1 MNHMPFTGGPQLT
14 TEPAAHSSAVLGGGR
29 FGALRAQP
37 RPANEIRTSRPQT
50 FGDEKRRNAVTDIAP
65 EELDAIH
72 QRVRQT
78 SLTKEQVFRLW
89 KCAIKDDDG
98 LIDEMIQQ
106 IYEHIIAFD
115 CQRAEYVIELIVRR
129 NASAICAFRALLRD
143 MRLVDSPVGLLDRP
157 PTPQNS

>member
-1 MNHMPFTGGPQLT
+1 MNHMPFTGGFQLT
-14 TEPAAHSSAVLGGGR
+14 TEPADCTSAAIAGSR
-29 FGALRAQP
+29 FGALCAQP
-37 RPANEIRTSRPQT
+37 RPAKEFRAGRPQT
-50 FGDEKRRNAVTDIAP
+50 FGDEKRRDAVTDIAP

-89 KCAIKDDDG
+89 KCAIKDDDN

-115 CQRAEYVIELIVRR
+115 CQRAECVIELIVGR
-129 NASAICAFRALLRD
+129 NAAAICAFRALLRD
-143 MRLVDSPVGLLDRP
+143 MRVAGVPLGLLD
-157 PTPQNS
+157 QSQAAQS

>member
-1 MNHMPFTGGPQLT
+1 MNHMPFTGGPRLR
-14 TEPAAHSSAVLGGGR
+14 TEPADRTSTALAGGR
-29 FGALRAQP
+29 FGALGAQL
-37 RPANEIRTSRPQT
+37 RPANEFRASRPQT
-50 FGDEKRRNAVTDIAP
+50 SGDEKRRDAVTDIAP
-65 EELDAIH
+65 EDFDAIH

-89 KCAIKDDDG
+89 KCAIKDDEN

-115 CQRAEYVIELIVRR
+115 CQRAECVIELIVRR

-143 MRLVDSPVGLLDRP
+143 MRMVDAPLGLLDQRP
-157 PTPQNS
+157 AAQNS

>member
-1 MNHMPFTGGPQLT
+1 MNHMPFTGGPHPT
-14 TEPAAHSSAVLGGGR
+14 TEPAGCTSVALAGGR

-37 RPANEIRTSRPQT
+37 RPANEFRASRRRTL
-50 FGDEKRRNAVTDIAP
+50 GDEKRRDAMTDIAP
-65 EELDAIH
+65 EELDATH

-89 KCAIKDDDG
+89 KCASKDDDK

-115 CQRAEYVIELIVRR
+115 YQRAECVIELIIGR
-129 NASAICAFRALLRD
+129 NASAIRAFRALLRD
-143 MRLVDSPVGLLDRP
+143 LRAADTPVGLLDQ
-157 PTPQNS
+157 PQAAENS

>member
-1 MNHMPFTGGPQLT
+1 MNHMPFTGGPQLA
-14 TEPAAHSSAVLGGGR
+14 TEPADRISAVPGGR
-29 FGALRAQP
+29 RLRS
-37 RPANEIRTSRPQT
+37 ANVVRASHLQRC
-50 FGDEKRRNAVTDIAP
+50 GDKKRRDAVTDIAP
-65 EELDAIH
+65 EDLDAIH

-89 KCAIKDDDG
+89 KCAIKDDDD

-115 CQRAEYVIELIVRR
+115 CQRAECVIELIVRR

-143 MRLVDSPVGLLDRP
+143 MRVTDAPLGLPDQSQA
-157 PTPQNS
+157 PQNS